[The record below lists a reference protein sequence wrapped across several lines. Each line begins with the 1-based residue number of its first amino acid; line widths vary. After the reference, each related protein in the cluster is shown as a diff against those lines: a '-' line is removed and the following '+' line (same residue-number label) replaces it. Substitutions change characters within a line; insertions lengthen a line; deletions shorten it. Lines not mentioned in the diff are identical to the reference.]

1 MPKVAIFFFALL
13 VSPMLTDSY
22 ASIPVDLNNA
32 NDIQNL
38 LDFNS
43 DIVKIDPDFFVENN
57 YKRYL
62 VFGTNLQDDH
72 FLKTNSMYGVSSDA
86 DLSERTDT

>member
-13 VSPMLTDSY
+13 VSPILTDSY

-32 NDIQNL
+32 NDIQNP

-43 DIVKIDPDFFVENN
+43 GIVKIDPDFFVENN

-62 VFGTNLQDDH
+62 VFGTNL
-72 FLKTNSMYGVSSDA
+72 S
-86 DLSERTDT
+86 R